1 MFFFRYL
8 FLAQL
13 SPPKS
18 EPKPQTPN
26 PEPRTKM
33 SATTKSNLSAKY
45 TQIKVCLFAV
55 LTQSV
60 SSGLITPETMTAILR
75 DYLAFF
81 DTVDQQTSVF
91 DGFCDKDFV
100 KNVQTNIKVFVQ
112 ASALDTQNTD
122 IVSRIVANASVPCI
136 QEGTTAP
143 AKKPRAPRAK
153 KSVPET
159 IDIPSPAAA
168 AAAAA
173 DDSSDSS
180 LSDLSEAPAAPKK
193 KPSRAKAN
201 AKPALLDLDAEAP
214 VDEPKMQKKP
224 RASKKTVV
232 AQNKDAVVDAAV
244 VDDALVA
251 ADKKQKKPRASKKPV
266 VDEAP
271 VVVDEAPVVVDK
283 KQKKPRASKK
293 PVVPQNDEAESEV
306 VIPDRVPTPV
316 LTDDDGAIQDEDELV
331 EESIEETSIGNIM
344 QTIEFDG
351 VDYLLHSD
359 LVRVFSNTNSGT
371 ILHIGNLVDDS
382 IVFI

>member
-1 MFFFRYL
+1 
-8 FLAQL
+8 
-13 SPPKS
+13 
-18 EPKPQTPN
+18 
-26 PEPRTKM
+26 M

-81 DTVDQQTSVF
+81 DTVDQQTYVF

-100 KNVQTNIKVFVQ
+100 KNVQANIKVFVQ

-136 QEGTTAP
+136 EEAP
-143 AKKPRAPRAK
+143 TKKPRASRAK

-159 IDIPSPAAA
+159 IDIPSHSD
-168 AAAAA
+168 AAAA
-173 DDSSDSS
+173 DSSDASV
-180 LSDLSEAPAAPKK
+180 SDLSEELPSTAPKK
-193 KPSRAKAN
+193 KPRVSRAKA
-201 AKPALLDLDAEAP
+201 KPALDAVAPPLDAVAPPLDAVAPPLDAEAP

-224 RASKKTVV
+224 RASKKP
-232 AQNKDAVVDAAV
+232 KDAVADESPV
-244 VDDALVA
+244 V

-266 VDEAP
+266 VDESP
-271 VVVDEAPVVVDK
+271 VVVDESPVVVVESPVVVDK

-293 PVVPQNDEAESEV
+293 PVVPQNDEADSESEV

-316 LTDDDGAIQDEDELV
+316 LTDDDGAIQDELV
-331 EESIEETSIGNIM
+331 EESIEETSIEETSIDNIM

-359 LVRVFSNTNSGT
+359 LVRVFSNTDSG
-371 ILHIGNLVDDS
+371 IIHIGNLVDDS

>member
-1 MFFFRYL
+1 
-8 FLAQL
+8 
-13 SPPKS
+13 
-18 EPKPQTPN
+18 
-26 PEPRTKM
+26 M

-81 DTVDQQTSVF
+81 DTVDQQTYVF

-100 KNVQTNIKVFVQ
+100 KNVQANIKVFVQ

-136 QEGTTAP
+136 EEAP
-143 AKKPRAPRAK
+143 TKKPRASRAK

-159 IDIPSPAAA
+159 IDIPSHSD
-168 AAAAA
+168 AAAA
-173 DDSSDSS
+173 DSSDASV
-180 LSDLSEAPAAPKK
+180 SDLSEELPSTAPKK
-193 KPSRAKAN
+193 KPRVSRAKA
-201 AKPALLDLDAEAP
+201 KPALDAVAPPLDAEAP

-224 RASKKTVV
+224 RASKKP
-232 AQNKDAVVDAAV
+232 KDAVADESPV
-244 VDDALVA
+244 V

-266 VDEAP
+266 VDESP
-271 VVVDEAPVVVDK
+271 VVVDESPVVVVESPVVVDK

-293 PVVPQNDEAESEV
+293 PVVPQNDEADSESEV

-316 LTDDDGAIQDEDELV
+316 LTDDDGAIQDELV
-331 EESIEETSIGNIM
+331 EESIEETSIEETSIDNIM

-359 LVRVFSNTNSGT
+359 LVRVFSNTDSG
-371 ILHIGNLVDDS
+371 IIHIGNLVDDS

>member
-1 MFFFRYL
+1 
-8 FLAQL
+8 
-13 SPPKS
+13 
-18 EPKPQTPN
+18 
-26 PEPRTKM
+26 M

-173 DDSSDSS
+173 AAADDSSDSS
-180 LSDLSEAPAAPKK
+180 LSDLSEAPTAPKK

-232 AQNKDAVVDAAV
+232 AQNKDAVVD
-244 VDDALVA
+244 DALVA

-271 VVVDEAPVVVDK
+271 VVVDEAPVVVDESPVVVDK

-293 PVVPQNDEAESEV
+293 PVVPQNDEAESESEV